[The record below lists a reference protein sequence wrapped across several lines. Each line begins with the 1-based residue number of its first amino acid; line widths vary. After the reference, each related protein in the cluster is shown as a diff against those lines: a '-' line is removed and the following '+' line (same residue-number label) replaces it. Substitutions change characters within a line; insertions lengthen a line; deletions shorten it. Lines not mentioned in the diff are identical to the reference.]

1 MKLSI
6 KFYARCFEV
15 LCMVLIPIIYI
26 APVLMWFYGD
36 KLLDSS
42 YGIKLADFS
51 LMKRLLI
58 IGVATVGN
66 CIFVYGLCLFIK
78 IMRLFQNNEIFST
91 RTATLFQRVSNI
103 ILVWGVGSIAITIF
117 SHKIIFP
124 TMPLMLRCSL
134 IGSTILMYFF
144 IYIFIDIFSRLIFEA
159 TQLQKDKDLTV

>member
-26 APVLMWFYGD
+26 APVLMWFFGD

-66 CIFVYGLCLFIK
+66 SIFVYGLCIFIK

-91 RTATLFQRVSNI
+91 RTAGLFQRVSNI
-103 ILVWGVGSIAITIF
+103 ILVWGLSQIVISILF
-117 SHKIIFP
+117 HKIVLP
-124 TMPLMLRCSL
+124 TMPIMLRCSL
-134 IGSTILMYFF
+134 IGSSILMYFF
-144 IYIFIDIFSRLIFEA
+144 VYVFIDIFSRLIFEA
-159 TQLQKDKDLTV
+159 TQLKKDQDLTV